1 MKIAFLYAGQGAQHA
16 GMGAELYE
24 KEPAFRAAFDAGNLD
39 FDRKKICFEDP
50 DGLLVQTQYTQ
61 PCMTAVALGI
71 TDVLRGNG
79 IHPDY
84 AAGLSLGEYAAL
96 YAAGVWNADIT
107 METVAFR
114 GRAMQKAAE
123 GIECG
128 MTAVLG
134 MEEAELSA
142 CCREAS
148 AEGIVSICNYNCPGQ
163 LVIGGEKRAVEQAGA
178 LAKERGAR
186 RCVPLAVSGPFHT
199 SLMKPAGDALAEWF
213 EKIPFGEMKVPVLF
227 NCLGREKEEA
237 DSIRD
242 LLVRQVQSPVRM
254 EDTIRRLLE
263 LGVDTF
269 VEIGPGKTLTGFVKK
284 TAKAAGK
291 DGLHLFGI
299 ENEEGLQEFLSW
311 YREA

>member
-50 DGLLVQTQYTQ
+50 DRLLIQTQYTQ

-71 TDVLRGNG
+71 TDVLRENG

-84 AAGLSLGEYAAL
+84 TAGLSLGEYAAL

-134 MEEAELSA
+134 MEEMELSA
-142 CCREAS
+142 CCREAL

-299 ENEEGLQEFLSW
+299 EDENGLQEFLSW
-311 YREA
+311 YREG